1 MLNPK
6 CYTVS
11 IQDMTTTWIET
22 FHPKEHIV
30 VVLDALNHFDFLSK
44 FDLFLDQGKL
54 YNNKILTIQFNSLDE
69 ALSFLQKIPHEAGPY
84 AQIYSLGKLITDN
97 IDK

>member
-1 MLNPK
+1 MI
-6 CYTVS
+6 T
-11 IQDMTTTWIET
+11 IWIET
-22 FHPKEHIV
+22 FHPKGHIV
-30 VVLDALNHFDFLSK
+30 VVWDALNHFDFLSK
-44 FDLFLDQGKL
+44 FDLSLDQSKL

-69 ALSFLQKIPHEAGPY
+69 TLDFLQKMPHETGPY